1 MIRHA
6 LRNAMIPIV
15 TVIGLQLGVLLAGSI
30 VTEVI
35 FSIAGVGKYLV
46 DSMNARDYAAVQGC
60 VLLIAF
66 VSAILNLI
74 VDNYLHVHRPPHE
87 DHVRKLQGRLRPR
100 QEERRA
106 EDRMKKHTMLSE
118 IWRRFKKNKQAVV
131 GLIVLIIFILVAIF
145 AKQIAPYWYDDQ
157 DASRAMIGPCAQ
169 YPFGTDNLGRDVL
182 SRLIYGSRYSL
193 SIGFLAVGISVLTG
207 GFLGVIAAYYPKL
220 DNIIMRCMDLFM
232 AIPQMLLAMCIVSA
246 LGSSLFNLML
256 AVGLSS
262 TPKFARVV
270 RASVL
275 ATREQEFV
283 EAARAIGASNTR
295 IILHHIL
302 PNSISA
308 LIVQATLAMAGAI
321 ISASAL
327 SFLGF
332 GIQAP
337 MPEWGA
343 MLSAGRKYI
352 RTQAYLTV
360 IPGLAIM
367 VVVYA
372 LNVVGDGLRD
382 CLDPRLKK

>member
-1 MIRHA
+1 
-6 LRNAMIPIV
+6 
-15 TVIGLQLGVLLAGSI
+15 
-30 VTEVI
+30 
-35 FSIAGVGKYLV
+35 
-46 DSMNARDYAAVQGC
+46 MN
-60 VLLIAF
+60 
-66 VSAILNLI
+66 
-74 VDNYLHVHRPPHE
+74 
-87 DHVRKLQGRLRPR
+87 
-100 QEERRA
+100 
-106 EDRMKKHTMLSE
+106 KHSMLSE
-118 IWRRFKKNKQAVV
+118 IWRRFRKNRQAVA
-131 GLIVLIIFILVAIF
+131 GLIVLVLFVVVAVF
-145 AKQIAPYWYDDQ
+145 AEQLAPFGYDDQ
-157 DASRAMIGPCAQ
+157 DASRAMIAPCLEF
-169 YPFGTDNLGRDVL
+169 PFGTDNLGRDVL
-182 SRLIYGSRYSL
+182 SRLLYGSRYSL

-232 AIPQMLLAMCIVSA
+232 AIPQMLLAMCIVTA

-283 EAARAIGASNTR
+283 EAARAIGAENWR

>member
-1 MIRHA
+1 
-6 LRNAMIPIV
+6 
-15 TVIGLQLGVLLAGSI
+15 
-30 VTEVI
+30 
-35 FSIAGVGKYLV
+35 
-46 DSMNARDYAAVQGC
+46 
-60 VLLIAF
+60 
-66 VSAILNLI
+66 
-74 VDNYLHVHRPPHE
+74 
-87 DHVRKLQGRLRPR
+87 
-100 QEERRA
+100 
-106 EDRMKKHTMLSE
+106 MKKHTMLSE

-157 DASRAMIGPCAQ
+157 DPSRAMIGPCAQ

>member
-1 MIRHA
+1 
-6 LRNAMIPIV
+6 
-15 TVIGLQLGVLLAGSI
+15 
-30 VTEVI
+30 
-35 FSIAGVGKYLV
+35 
-46 DSMNARDYAAVQGC
+46 
-60 VLLIAF
+60 
-66 VSAILNLI
+66 
-74 VDNYLHVHRPPHE
+74 
-87 DHVRKLQGRLRPR
+87 
-100 QEERRA
+100 
-106 EDRMKKHTMLSE
+106 MKKHTMLSE
-118 IWRRFKKNKQAVV
+118 IWRRFKKNKQAIV

-145 AKQIAPYWYDDQ
+145 SQQIAPSCYDAQ
-157 DASRAMIGPCAQ
+157 DASRAIIGPCAQ

>member
-1 MIRHA
+1 
-6 LRNAMIPIV
+6 
-15 TVIGLQLGVLLAGSI
+15 
-30 VTEVI
+30 
-35 FSIAGVGKYLV
+35 
-46 DSMNARDYAAVQGC
+46 
-60 VLLIAF
+60 
-66 VSAILNLI
+66 
-74 VDNYLHVHRPPHE
+74 
-87 DHVRKLQGRLRPR
+87 
-100 QEERRA
+100 
-106 EDRMKKHTMLSE
+106 MKKHTMLSE
-118 IWRRFKKNKQAVV
+118 IWRRFKKNRQAVL
-131 GLIVLIIFILVAIF
+131 GLIVLILFVLIAIF
-145 AKQIAPYWYDDQ
+145 ANQIAPYWYDDQ
-157 DASRAMIGPCAQ
+157 DASRAMISPCLE
-169 YPFGTDNLGRDVL
+169 YPFGTDNLGRDVF

-275 ATREQEFV
+275 ETREREFV
-283 EAARAIGASNTR
+283 EAARAIGASNAR

-352 RTQAYLTV
+352 RNNAYLTV

>member
-1 MIRHA
+1 
-6 LRNAMIPIV
+6 
-15 TVIGLQLGVLLAGSI
+15 
-30 VTEVI
+30 
-35 FSIAGVGKYLV
+35 
-46 DSMNARDYAAVQGC
+46 
-60 VLLIAF
+60 
-66 VSAILNLI
+66 
-74 VDNYLHVHRPPHE
+74 
-87 DHVRKLQGRLRPR
+87 
-100 QEERRA
+100 
-106 EDRMKKHTMLSE
+106 MKKHTLISE
-118 IWRRFKKNKQAVV
+118 IWRRFKKNRQALV
-131 GLIVLIIFILVAIF
+131 GLIVLILFVLVAVF
-145 AKQIAPYWYDDQ
+145 ADQIAPFGYDDQ
-157 DASRAMIGPCAQ
+157 DATRAMIAPCKE
-169 YPFGTDNLGRDVL
+169 YLFGTDNLGRDVL

-193 SIGFLAVGISVLTG
+193 SIGFLAVGISVITG
-207 GFLGVIAAYYPKL
+207 GFLGIIAAYYPKL

-275 ATREQEFV
+275 STREQEFV
-283 EAARAIGASNTR
+283 EAARAVGASNWR
-295 IILHHIL
+295 IIIRHIL
-302 PNSISA
+302 PNSISP
-308 LIVQATLAMAGAI
+308 LIVQATLSMAGAI

-332 GIQAP
+332 GIQPP

-352 RTQAYLTV
+352 RTQSYLTV

-367 VVVYA
+367 AVVYA

>member
-1 MIRHA
+1 
-6 LRNAMIPIV
+6 
-15 TVIGLQLGVLLAGSI
+15 
-30 VTEVI
+30 
-35 FSIAGVGKYLV
+35 
-46 DSMNARDYAAVQGC
+46 
-60 VLLIAF
+60 
-66 VSAILNLI
+66 
-74 VDNYLHVHRPPHE
+74 
-87 DHVRKLQGRLRPR
+87 
-100 QEERRA
+100 
-106 EDRMKKHTMLSE
+106 MKKHSMLSE
-118 IWRRFKKNKQAVV
+118 IWRRFRKNHHAVV
-131 GLIVLIIFILVAIF
+131 GLAVLVLFVLIAVF
-145 AKQIAPYWYDDQ
+145 AEQLAPFGYDDQ
-157 DASRAMIGPCAQ
+157 DASRAMIAPCME

-232 AIPQMLLAMCIVSA
+232 AIPQMLLAMCIVTA

-283 EAARAIGASNTR
+283 EAARAIGAGNWR

-302 PNSISA
+302 PNSISS

-332 GIQAP
+332 GIQVP

>member
-1 MIRHA
+1 
-6 LRNAMIPIV
+6 
-15 TVIGLQLGVLLAGSI
+15 
-30 VTEVI
+30 
-35 FSIAGVGKYLV
+35 
-46 DSMNARDYAAVQGC
+46 
-60 VLLIAF
+60 
-66 VSAILNLI
+66 
-74 VDNYLHVHRPPHE
+74 
-87 DHVRKLQGRLRPR
+87 
-100 QEERRA
+100 
-106 EDRMKKHTMLSE
+106 MKKRHTMLSE

-131 GLIVLIIFILVAIF
+131 GLIVLILFVLVAIF

-157 DASRAMIGPCAQ
+157 DANRAMIAPCMQ

-367 VVVYA
+367 AVVYA

>member
-1 MIRHA
+1 
-6 LRNAMIPIV
+6 
-15 TVIGLQLGVLLAGSI
+15 
-30 VTEVI
+30 
-35 FSIAGVGKYLV
+35 
-46 DSMNARDYAAVQGC
+46 
-60 VLLIAF
+60 
-66 VSAILNLI
+66 
-74 VDNYLHVHRPPHE
+74 
-87 DHVRKLQGRLRPR
+87 
-100 QEERRA
+100 
-106 EDRMKKHTMLSE
+106 MKKHTMLSE

-232 AIPQMLLAMCIVSA
+232 AIPQMLLAICIVSA